1 MKSWK
6 SDESDVE
13 MGSRPSE
20 SVGNNI
26 SSSFGTETMFGLP
39 VYINPSSG
47 GIQPVEDG
55 EELVD
60 FSEREYALFFAFRL
74 GKTLRAVC
82 IIQFIFICILAI
94 YSPGFIALLI
104 FPMLGYYGARWYD
117 YWPLYLYA
125 VYVCCEIIG
134 CIVSFF
140 FLTAP
145 GFYVVRSL
153 YLVFCIYVVRFAT
166 RLAGYILNMDDEDR
180 EFIYANPII
189 INSEK
194 SLFW

>member
-1 MKSWK
+1 MKSNG
-6 SDESDVE
+6 DVE
-13 MGSRPSE
+13 SASLAEP
-20 SVGNNI
+20 VGNVPAA
-26 SSSFGTETMFGLP
+26 FVTENMFGLP
-39 VYINPSSG
+39 VYITPGTG
-47 GIQPVEDG
+47 GVQPVDND

-60 FSEREYALFFAFRL
+60 YSEREYTLFFIFRL

-82 IIQFIFICILAI
+82 ILQFIFICILAI
-94 YSPGFIALLI
+94 YSPGFIALLL
-104 FPMLGYYGARWYD
+104 FPMLGYYGARWYT
-117 YWPLYLYA
+117 YWPMYFYA

-140 FLTAP
+140 FLSGP

-153 YLVFCIYVVRFAT
+153 YLIFCIYVVRFAT
-166 RLAGYILNMDDEDR
+166 RLAGYILVMEEEDR

-189 INSEK
+189 VNSEK